1 MLFSDNVSI
10 ADEKALKEKAAA
22 NGLIVMG
29 PDCGTANI
37 AGAPLAFANIAP
49 KGSIGIVGAS
59 GTGIQEITS
68 QIVLQRQGVSH
79 AIGLGGRDLSEQ
91 IGGISAITAINMLAA
106 DPQTRVIAFVSKP
119 PAPAVRE
126 KIIAEMRN
134 IKTIISILLA
144 P

>member
-1 MLFSDNVSI
+1 MLLISIAGEYAAGLADTGLEDGCNVMLFSDNVSI

-59 GTGIQEITS
+59 GTGNSRDHLTNCITTPRGFS
-68 QIVLQRQGVSH
+68 CNRS
-79 AIGLGGRDLSEQ
+79 GGR
-91 IGGISAITAINMLAA
+91 ISA
-106 DPQTRVIAFVSKP
+106 SKVV
-119 PAPAVRE
+119 ALVLSRLL
-126 KIIAEMRN
+126 ICWRQ
-134 IKTIISILLA
+134 ILK
-144 P
+144 PV